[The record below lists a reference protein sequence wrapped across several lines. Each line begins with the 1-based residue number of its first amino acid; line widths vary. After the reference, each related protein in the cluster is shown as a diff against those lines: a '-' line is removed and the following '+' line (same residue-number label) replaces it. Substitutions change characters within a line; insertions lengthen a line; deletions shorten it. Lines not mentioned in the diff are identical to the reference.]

1 MNYLYKTKPYDHQR
15 DVLELSWDKINWAFF
30 MEMGTGKS
38 KVAIDTATMLYEKG
52 EIDTFIVV
60 APKGVYRNWARLE
73 IPAHMPDRV
82 AEGAPILI
90 WRPNPTKA
98 LKKDMVEFM

>member
-60 APKGVYRNWARLE
+60 APKAFTAIGRDLRYPRTCLTGSQ
-73 IPAHMPDRV
+73 RV
-82 AEGAPILI
+82 P
-90 WRPNPTKA
+90 P
-98 LKKDMVEFM
+98 F